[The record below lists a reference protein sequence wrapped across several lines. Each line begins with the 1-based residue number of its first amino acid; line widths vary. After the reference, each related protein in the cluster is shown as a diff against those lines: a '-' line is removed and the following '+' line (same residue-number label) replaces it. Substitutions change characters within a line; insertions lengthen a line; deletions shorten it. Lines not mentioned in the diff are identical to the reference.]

1 MGNTVS
7 SKIRVVKY
15 RAIIANDIVD
25 RFGFFLVDMDAN
37 GQPIRADVLGYVG
50 YKIVNQFAEDGK
62 QFVSKILSIL
72 QEAEIIHQAAFSAKG
87 PDDMV
92 ALVASMHSALY
103 GYETIECNNDPIN
116 FDTDEWEGTLY
127 FPRRPVLH

>member
-72 QEAEIIHQAAFSAKG
+72 QEADVIHQSAFAASG
-87 PDDMV
+87 PEDLA
-92 ALVASMHSALY
+92 ALVASMHAALY

>member
-62 QFVSKILSIL
+62 RFVSQLFSIL
-72 QEAEIIHQAAFSAKG
+72 QEGFNSTRC
-87 PDDMV
+87 D
-92 ALVASMHSALY
+92 
-103 GYETIECNNDPIN
+103 C
-116 FDTDEWEGTLY
+116 
-127 FPRRPVLH
+127 RPQPNPKCGSPSGFNSTRCDCRFRKRK